1 VSRDFKKLLY
11 GLSAL
16 VDLGQEVTSSKD
28 FKPMMR
34 SMLHAVMGAFVV
46 TRGAVYSYD
55 TGRGAFALVASKGF
69 SKLARV
75 LKADPA
81 GLRGVKN
88 LPVMLGKGEGPLHG
102 STMHDRLFGC
112 GAYVLAPLWAKDEL
126 MGALVLGNKYTAEPY
141 NPEDLELLRAVA
153 NQIAICLHN
162 HYLFNDLSEKLAENK
177 RLYEELRVIYHDTIQ
192 AFVAAIDAKDPY
204 TKNHSYRVARYVVA
218 IAKELGWSE
227 NDIEGIYM
235 AGLLHDVGKIVISDS
250 ILKTDRR
257 LSAEEIEEMKK
268 HPELSYKILSKI
280 KFPWKDVVHTV
291 RHHHERLDGRG
302 YPDAV
307 NSESLSESVR
317 MLTLADSFD
326 AMTTNRPYRGK
337 MKLKMAIEELKRCI
351 NTQFDSNIMSAFCR
365 VLEKEIKGELPEPN
379 ILPHLEVEFDPAD
392 IKSMLE
398 AIREELAVER

>member
-1 VSRDFKKLLY
+1 MSRDFRKLLY

-16 VDLGQEVTSSKD
+16 VDLGQEVTSTKD

-34 SMLHAVMGAFVV
+34 SMLHSVMGAFVV
-46 TRGAVYSYD
+46 TRGAVYTYEAD
-55 TGRGAFALVASKGF
+55 RGAFTLAASKGF
-69 SKLARV
+69 NKLARL

-81 GLRGVKN
+81 GLKGVKN
-88 LPVMLGKGEGPLHG
+88 QPVMLGKGDGPLYG
-102 STMHDRLFGC
+102 TPMHDRLFGC
-112 GAYVLAPLWAKDEL
+112 GAYVLAPLWTKDEL

-141 NPEDLELLRAVA
+141 SPEDLELLKAVA
-153 NQIAICLHN
+153 NQIATSLHN
-162 HYLFNDLSEKLAENK
+162 HFLFKDLSEKLGENK
-177 RLYEELRVIYHDTIQ
+177 RLYEDLRVIYHDTIQ

-204 TKNHSYRVARYVVA
+204 TKNHSFRVARYVVA

-250 ILKTDRR
+250 ILKTDRK
-257 LSAEEIEEMKK
+257 LNADEIEEMKR

-307 NSESLSESVR
+307 NSDSLSDSVK

-337 MKLKMAIEELKRCI
+337 MKLKMAIQELKRCI

-365 VLEKEIKGELPEPN
+365 VLEKEIKGKLPEPN
-379 ILPHLEVEFDPAD
+379 ILPQLEVEFDPAD
-392 IKSMLE
+392 ITAMLE
-398 AIREELAVER
+398 AIRDELGVER